1 MSKNRHDRSNRK
13 EQGIR
18 TNHRIRSRR
27 VLVIDENGGRVGEFL
42 TPDAISLAQ
51 NRGLDLIEVAPNANP
66 PVCKLG
72 DYGKLM
78 YEKKKRDAKAKK
90 NQTIIK
96 VKELKLRPRTEEHDF
111 SVRLRAA
118 RKFLLAGDKIKIT
131 IRFRGREMAHTD
143 IGTTQ
148 CNRLV
153 KELGELAIVESPPK
167 MEGRQMTMI
176 LIGNKTYIAEQQAL
190 SEESENNSENT
201 PENTSE

>member
-1 MSKNRHDRSNRK
+1 MSKNRYDRSNRK

-42 TPDAISLAQ
+42 TPDAIALAQ

-118 RKFLLAGDKIKIT
+118 RKFLLAGDKIKVT

-176 LIGNKTYIAEQQAL
+176 VVGNKNYIADMNTQND
-190 SEESENNSENT
+190 SEEASQESSED
-201 PENTSE
+201 